1 MGISMPLNLL
11 GKGLERDF
19 YCILGLVKMSD
30 RANYI
35 LIDKKK
41 NIGTYY
47 DKWCLGTISRWL
59 LSNSEQAISDLL
71 SMQPDPG
78 YLLNEIW
85 CDSAVLIDDYNKVLK
100 FFIGAE
106 AAGWS
111 FNYPLIQAAVSL
123 AQERWVGW
131 SVTWAYKGIAEISE
145 YIGLNPKFV
154 ISKDS
159 LNFES
164 VNQKEFSSYQEKDPQ
179 EFDFDT
185 GEVIYVE
192 SRWIESLITVKY
204 LNSSIYDYC
213 FPWDIQNI
221 LLLGTKLLPMLQ
233 IRQPTS
239 VLPSEAP
246 NYEGDRSHDHIE
258 SGVYID
264 EITKKIYIWWRKP
277 RERGYILE
285 KIVRVWSSWSIE
297 QIIGGL
303 QQQYE
308 LSNRSLQNLTM
319 SPEQAKEILRKY
331 FK

>member
-1 MGISMPLNLL
+1 MPVDLL
-11 GKGLERDF
+11 GKGLEGDF
-19 YCILGLVKMSD
+19 FCILGLVKMSD

-35 LIDKKK
+35 LIDKNK
-41 NIGTYY
+41 NLRTYY

-59 LSNSEQAISDLL
+59 LSNSEQAISDLR
-71 SMQPDPG
+71 SMQPDSG

-106 AAGWS
+106 ANGWS

-123 AQERWVGW
+123 AQERWIGW
-131 SVTWAYKGIAEISE
+131 SVNWAYKGIAEISE

-154 ISKDS
+154 IPKDY
-159 LNFES
+159 LNFEL
-164 VNQKEFSSYQEKDPQ
+164 VNQKEFSSYQEKDPR

-192 SRWIESLITVKY
+192 SRWIESLITVRY
-204 LNSSIYDYC
+204 LNSSISDYC

-221 LLLGTKLLPMLQ
+221 LLLGTQLLPMLQ
-233 IRQPTS
+233 TKQPTS
-239 VLPSEAP
+239 ILPNEAP

-258 SGVYID
+258 SGIYID
-264 EITKKIYIWWRKP
+264 EISKKISIWWRKP

-285 KIVRVWSSWSIE
+285 KIAQFWPGWSIE

-308 LSNRSLQNLTM
+308 LSNRSLQDLTM
-319 SPEQAKEILRKY
+319 SSEQAKEILRKY